1 MPSIDL
7 NSDLGEG
14 FGAWRMG
21 DDAALMG
28 VVTSANIACGF
39 HAGDPVT
46 MRRTVDVAAQRGI
59 SVGAHVSYPDLRGF
73 GRRHVDLPHDEL
85 AADVLYQLGAL
96 DALARSAGTRVRY
109 VKPHGALYNEM
120 AVDEDLAAVV
130 VSAIASFDDALP
142 LITLPDSAAI
152 TAAQRLGLPIFREG
166 FADRAYE
173 PDGQLVSRAKPGAV
187 LDNVQAIA
195 ARAVRMATD
204 RMVAAIDGTPLR
216 LDVDTICI
224 HGDSPNAVASAVAV
238 REALVDGGVALAPF
252 TPA

>member
-21 DDAALMG
+21 DDAALLG

-46 MRRTVDVAAQRGI
+46 MRRTVGVAAQRGI

-130 VSAIASFDDALP
+130 VSAIASFDDSLP
-142 LITLPDSAAI
+142 LITLPGSAAI
-152 TAAQRLGLPIFREG
+152 TAAQRLGLPSFREG

-195 ARAVRMATD
+195 GRAVRMATD
-204 RMVAAIDGTPLR
+204 RMVVAIDGTPLR

-224 HGDSPNAVASAVAV
+224 HGDSSTAVASAVAV
-238 REALVDGGVALAPF
+238 RDALVDGGVALAPF
-252 TPA
+252 IPA